1 MSKPIIKVLCFG
13 PATTKLSTF
22 TTQTLPSSPH
32 LGPHSCDLEKRGSW
46 RKGEMFGAWYYCS
59 YFKDAHLQTKII
71 DRLKLLLPA
80 LPFWF
85 LTLLSFILCH
95 RRWIMVFSQP
105 IFLNN
110 SQAPAASNELH
121 FHCIRWQKCPT
132 GSFQRIRMYTLSINI
147 RRHTFLH
154 VYIICICIYFKLD
167 RFLLHSHWPSCR
179 SESLSS
185 SNSLAIPS
193 ELPYIYVL
201 LKTKLSSQTSWP
213 MPGRCWPNHQV
224 PCLHKTYKC
233 TQSTGPR
240 VRGVCETKDFLLLFQ
255 GKKTSSTSSTPTRQC
270 ETWHSGFPS
279 SARLEPRQAMPSSL
293 PLEIGSKVRQNLWAL
308 IYCMQ

>member
-1 MSKPIIKVLCFG
+1 
-13 PATTKLSTF
+13 
-22 TTQTLPSSPH
+22 
-32 LGPHSCDLEKRGSW
+32 
-46 RKGEMFGAWYYCS
+46 
-59 YFKDAHLQTKII
+59 
-71 DRLKLLLPA
+71 
-80 LPFWF
+80 
-85 LTLLSFILCH
+85 
-95 RRWIMVFSQP
+95 MVFSQP

-110 SQAPAASNELH
+110 AQAPAASNELH

-132 GSFQRIRMYTLSINI
+132 GSFQRIRIYTLSINI
-147 RRHTFLH
+147 RIHTFLH
-154 VYIICICIYFKLD
+154 FYIICIYFKLD
-167 RFLLHSHWPSCR
+167 RFLLHSLWPSCR

-201 LKTKLSSQTSWP
+201 LYNSSCIPVSFLKTKLSSQTSWP

-233 TQSTGPR
+233 TQSMGCR
-240 VRGVCETKDFLLLFQ
+240 VLGVRETKDFLFFS
-255 GKKTSSTSSTPTRQC
+255 GRIKTSSTSSTPTRQC

-279 SARLEPRQAMPSSL
+279 SARLEPHQAMPSSL